1 MKKFIRLLSLAL
13 VITISTS
20 ACSNKSVNQNI
31 KKTNQEAE
39 RIAKDL
45 EKQEKELEDKA
56 KKQKEIEEQKKNKVK
71 QYEQEIENEKK
82 IRKEEAA
89 QGVTVSNNKDYDWYM
104 DQNVTGKYHMDNCV
118 PTCTAMILKFL
129 DPNSNDTG
137 ESLRNEY
144 LADGKGWIPDIM
156 LDALKKRNIK
166 YVTYNFKRG
175 NMSDMPIRKYVKDGY
190 IGMFFADMTKIS
202 GARNNPSTIGKSHND
217 PQVVRHTFI
226 VKGYKYINN
235 ELYFEVY
242 DPDSGSR
249 KYKNGQLVGKDRY
262 YKASE
267 VTNAIVWP
275 NILFFKSK

>member
-82 IRKEEAA
+82 IREEEAA

-190 IGMFFADMTKIS
+190 IGMFFSDMTKIA
-202 GARNNPSTIGKSHND
+202 GFNRNTPKLGKSHND
-217 PQVVRHTFI
+217 SKVVRHTFI